1 MERGRLLHLLYSG
14 RNESWVCEE
23 DGFKHL
29 DFPWTFRGTQT
40 QTLPSPDIM
49 NEVENIPHISDW
61 NTAADEYSMLNC
73 YVFLIYFNSYSLN
86 IIYMCLSFIKQIL
99 YALLILFFSKKY

>member
-29 DFPWTFRGTQT
+29 DFPWTFRGTQA
-40 QTLPSPDIM
+40 QALPSPDIM

-61 NTAADEYSMLNC
+61 NTAADDYSMLNC
-73 YVFLIYFNSYSLN
+73 YVFLIYFNS
-86 IIYMCLSFIKQIL
+86 
-99 YALLILFFSKKY
+99 